1 MSAHQLISNIKNKRR
16 CSRFYKLLSPKFEVA
31 PQRKGAIYKITTMS
45 PRKPNSAKRTF
56 AKVRLLFNNKRLFA
70 KIPGIGEHFLQT
82 HSIVLVRG
90 HGPKDSPGIN
100 YHLIR
105 GQCDFIKP
113 EPYGRK
119 NRRSK
124 FGLKNFDKFT
134 KFTK

>member
-1 MSAHQLISNIKNKRR
+1 MRLQQLITKRR
-16 CSRFYKLLSPKFEVA
+16 LTRIKKKKALAFENA
-31 PQRKGAIYKITTMS
+31 PHRKGVIYKIAVMS
-45 PRKPNSAKRTF
+45 PRKPNSARRTF
-56 AKVRLLFNNKRLFA
+56 AKIRLIKNNKKLFA

-82 HSIVLVRG
+82 HSIVFIRG

-105 GQCDFIKP
+105 GLCDFTKI

-124 FGLKNFDKFT
+124 FGVKKLI
-134 KFTK
+134 

>member
-1 MSAHQLISNIKNKRR
+1 MSPHQLIFKKRKR
-16 CSRFYKLLSPKFEVA
+16 VTRQNRLKAPKFQGA
-31 PQRKGAIYKITTMS
+31 PHRKGAIYKITTMS

-105 GQCDFIKP
+105 GQCDFVKP
-113 EPYGRK
+113 EPYGRQK
-119 NRRSK
+119 RRSK
-124 FGLKNFDKFT
+124 FGLKNYKKFGT
-134 KFTK
+134 FN

>member
-1 MSAHQLISNIKNKRR
+1 MTYQQRLFNPRERR
-16 CSRFYKLLSPKFEVA
+16 CSRKLAYKFENA
-31 PQRKGAIYKITTMS
+31 PHRKGVIYKVTTMT

-70 KIPGIGEHFLQT
+70 KIPGIGEHFLQS
-82 HSIVLVRG
+82 HAVVLVRG

-105 GQCDFIKP
+105 GVCDFVKL

-124 FGLKNFDKFT
+124 FGVKKLS
-134 KFTK
+134 